1 MSVSKLFTFL
11 TWTLILAVDSMTA
24 QNIAAVSDKVVGVYW
39 SPKKDAK
46 ISIYKKGNVYFGKSI
61 WVANPR
67 KDTKNPEQRLQ
78 SRELLGIEL
87 LSGFIYDDGSYIN
100 GTIYDPESG
109 NTYKCKMTIEGNK
122 LKVRGYIGISLFGR
136 TELFERINTKG

>member
-1 MSVSKLFTFL
+1 MKKSNLL
-11 TWTLILAVDSMTA
+11 LLILVTA
-24 QNIAAVSDKVVGVYW
+24 IFSIGNMIAQTKKAQPDQIIGLYW

-46 ISIYKKGNVYFGKSI
+46 ISIYKRGNDYYGKSV
-61 WVANPR
+61 WVAKSR
-67 KDTKNPEQRLQ
+67 KDTENPNVNLQ
-78 SRELLGIEL
+78 SREVLGIEL
-87 LSGFIYDDGSYIN
+87 LSGFSFEDSTYSG

-136 TELFERINTKG
+136 TELFEKIN